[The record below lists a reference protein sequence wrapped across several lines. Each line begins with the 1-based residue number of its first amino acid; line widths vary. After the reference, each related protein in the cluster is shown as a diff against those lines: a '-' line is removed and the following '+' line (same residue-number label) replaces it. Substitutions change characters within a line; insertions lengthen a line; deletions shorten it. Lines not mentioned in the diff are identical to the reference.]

1 MICWVVERAL
11 AASRVARVIVATD
24 DARVL
29 EAVSIA
35 GYEAIMTRGDHASGT
50 DRLAEVALAIS
61 DADIIVN
68 VQGDEPAISPDT
80 IDRAVDALLAD
91 DNCQVA
97 TTWEPITSA
106 ADVLSPDVV
115 KVVLDNSG
123 HAVYFSRAPVPY
135 PRDATNRHG
144 SIEAALENEPDLLS
158 QFRKH
163 TGLYAYRHDF
173 LLKFARWPQSPL
185 EQVESLEQLRAIE
198 RGVKIRVVQGAAPSI
213 GVDTLEDLE
222 RVRAIM
228 EQGSQKGSFEFRVP
242 SFEFADGGGQ

>member
-1 MICWVVERAL
+1 MIWWVVARAL

-29 EAVSIA
+29 EAVSLA
-35 GYEAIMTRGDHASGT
+35 GYEAVMTRADHASGT

-68 VQGDEPAISPDT
+68 VQGDEPLISPDT
-80 IDRAVDALLAD
+80 IDRTVDALLAD

-97 TTWEPITSA
+97 TTWEPIASA
-106 ADVLSPDVV
+106 TDVLSPDVV
-115 KVVLDNSG
+115 KVVLDHSG

-135 PRDATNRHG
+135 PRDAISRHG
-144 SIEAALENEPDLLS
+144 SIEAALENEPELLS
-158 QFRKH
+158 QFHKH
-163 TGLYAYRHDF
+163 TGLYAYRRDF

-198 RGVKIRVVQGAAPSI
+198 RGVKIRVVQSAAPSI

-228 EQGSQKGSFEFRVP
+228 ERSLEFQVP
-242 SFEFADGGGQ
+242 SFGFK